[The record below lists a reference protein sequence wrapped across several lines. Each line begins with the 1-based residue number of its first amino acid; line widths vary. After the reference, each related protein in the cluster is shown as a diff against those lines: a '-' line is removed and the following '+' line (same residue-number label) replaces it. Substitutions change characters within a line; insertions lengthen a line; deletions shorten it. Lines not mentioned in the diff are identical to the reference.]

1 MDPDSTTTMGDE
13 DAVKTDNPFQSI
25 NAVDRTSA
33 KFSTWASDCRGLDK
47 LDERDDNMAGD

>member
-1 MDPDSTTTMGDE
+1 MDPDSTTTIGDE